1 MTDIVWPEIL
11 PLTLRMD
18 GLSAKRNSNVIRT
31 RMDAGPN
38 KTRRRYTA
46 STKNYTGSMLLDDS
60 QRNELEQFY
69 RVSLADGVL
78 RFIFTDPQTLEAG
91 EFRFT
96 DDYTENSV
104 DGKFGISLSLER
116 L

>member
-1 MTDIVWPEIL
+1 
-11 PLTLRMD
+11 MD
-18 GLSAKRNSNVIRT
+18 ALSAKRSSLVIRT
-31 RMDAGPN
+31 KMDAGPN

-46 STKNYTGSMLLDDS
+46 STKTFSGSMLLNSS
-60 QRNELEQFY
+60 QRIELERFY
-69 RVSLADGVL
+69 RVSLADGAL

-96 DDYTENSV
+96 EDYAEKSV
-104 DGKFGISLSLER
+104 DGMFEITMSLER